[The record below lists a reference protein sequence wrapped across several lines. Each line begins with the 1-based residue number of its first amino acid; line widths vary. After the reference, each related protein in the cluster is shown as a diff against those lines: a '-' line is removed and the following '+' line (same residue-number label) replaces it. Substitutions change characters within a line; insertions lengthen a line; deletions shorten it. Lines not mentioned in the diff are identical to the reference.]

1 MALAFKWIAV
11 PAICHRVRAVR
22 WERDTAAK
30 LVTKL
35 LAGDQS
41 LQSMPSLPGAMSRAL
56 SKALGNLP
64 EHLQGGVHPEHVLLE
79 MNEDTKSHIVGMSN
93 HI

>member
-1 MALAFKWIAV
+1 M
-11 PAICHRVRAVR
+11 PAR
-22 WERDTAAK
+22 WERNTAAK

-41 LQSMPSLPGAMSRAL
+41 LQNMPSLPGAMSTAL

-64 EHLQGGVHPEHVLLE
+64 EEQQGGVHPQHVLLE
-79 MNEDTKSHIVGMSN
+79 MNDETKSHIVGACFLLLLLAGCARN
-93 HI
+93 RA